1 MVASLSRAMAATRQ
15 WSEIS
20 DEIVAFDAATLRRQ
34 PVRKA
39 SVVEHF
45 RAAGNERAARLV
57 EAMPDLEGNLDPG
70 YVDRLLVSVHC
81 EMQRISEEFQH
92 GQRVVELLRPVLA
105 AVRGA
110 RPPRVVR
117 IVDIGC
123 GTGFVIRWLAANG
136 NLGGDVE
143 LLGVDYNEALVT
155 EARRLA
161 AAESLRCTFKVANAF
176 RLEPPATIYLSTGVV
191 HHFRD
196 EALQEFFARH
206 EGPETMAFLHF
217 DFLPSPLAPFGSW
230 LFHTVRM
237 RSALAKHDGL
247 VSAIRAHPSA
257 ALRSAAK
264 AGTSSFAL
272 AMFNTRLWR
281 LPIPR
286 AFHTLVGIRPAL
298 REALVEALGGRATRL
313 GQFE

>member
-1 MVASLSRAMAATRQ
+1 MAATHQ

-20 DEIVAFDAATLRRQ
+20 DEIVAFDAATLQRR

-39 SVVEHF
+39 PVVEHF
-45 RAAGNERAARLV
+45 RTTGNERAARLV
-57 EAMPDLEGNLDPG
+57 EAMPELEGNLDPG

-92 GQRVVELLRPVLA
+92 GQRVVELLGPMLA
-105 AVRGA
+105 VVRGA
-110 RPPRVVR
+110 RPPGVVR

-136 NLGGDVE
+136 NLGDKAE
-143 LLGVDYNEALVT
+143 LIGVDYNEALVT

-161 AAESLRCTFKVANAF
+161 DAESLRCTFKVANAF
-176 RLEPPATIYLSTGVV
+176 HLEPPATIYLSTGVV

-196 EALQEFFARH
+196 EALREFFARH

-217 DFLPSPLAPFGSW
+217 DFLPSALAPFGSW

-247 VSAIRAHPSA
+247 VSAIRAHPGA
-257 ALRSAAK
+257 VLVSAAK

-286 AFHTLVGIRPAL
+286 AFHTLVGIRHAHRGSL
-298 REALVEALGGRATRL
+298 MAALGRRAARL
-313 GQFE
+313 EAFQ